1 MTDKLSERTPQ
12 TKLDA
17 LKALPDDELL
27 EKAWAEISA
36 LCGSNKGPQK
46 RWTMSV
52 PVNAE
57 RDSDVLFGEVLRRY
71 AALEQRVEGWRRTVD
86 SYVNGDGTK
95 RDLECALENGPLTD
109 EELREDYPEALK
121 EETT

>member
-57 RDSDVLFGEVLRRY
+57 RDSDVLFGEVCRPRTAGGALRAFQVVPER
-71 AALEQRVEGWRRTVD
+71 
-86 SYVNGDGTK
+86 DG
-95 RDLECALENGPLTD
+95 RH
-109 EELREDYPEALK
+109 
-121 EETT
+121 